1 MSIFKKV
8 SQTTAYTLLENQTE
22 LNANVTAINIT
33 NTGST
38 ETYVDLHVQPPSG
51 GGSSHSV
58 VSTAIP
64 GRATLIYD
72 TAFSFPPDH
81 ILKITPD
88 NTNALHI
95 IIN

>member
-33 NTGST
+33 NTGT
-38 ETYVDLHVQPPSG
+38 TQTHVDLHVQPPSG
-51 GGSSHSV
+51 GGTAHSV

-72 TAFSFPPDH
+72 TAFSFPSNH
-81 ILKITPD
+81 TLKITPD
-88 NTNALHI
+88 NTNSLHI